1 MYSVTWSIM
10 DTVIGYCCHPFGMWH

>member
-1 MYSVTWSIM
+1 MYSVTWRIM